1 MGIVVFLLLCIFK
14 KCSHALCNIPIYM
27 SSLKRQ
33 GFKSNVKIGNK
44 ERGNKYVKATVCVAC

>member
-1 MGIVVFLLLCIFK
+1 
-14 KCSHALCNIPIYM
+14 M